1 MKKSRTRNAFL
12 SVVTSLASEG
22 VSLVCG
28 LILPSLILHSFG
40 SAYNAI
46 TQSISQFISYIS
58 LMKAG
63 IGGATAVA
71 LYKPLAEND
80 NVEISEVLASTQK
93 FMRKISLIFVLFIV
107 ALSIIYPTFLVKDF
121 DWWFTASLIFIIS
134 LSTFAQYY
142 FGFTYQ
148 ILLSADQKDY
158 ITTLLEIFTTI
169 LNTLVAVVLIKNDCS
184 LHMVKLGSSLVN
196 VIPPIFL
203 YLYCRKKY
211 NIIDVEPKE
220 DKIPQKWDAAAHE
233 VASFVNNNTDI
244 VVLTMFSVLTD
255 VSIYTVYH
263 YIIANIKK
271 IVTKFTV
278 GFGSAFGDMY
288 ARNEIDLMHKNLS
301 IFELIIYSF
310 TSIIYSTT
318 LVMMIPFVSIYTK
331 GVTDANYIQPLF
343 SLLLIIGGV
352 FNCFRVPYRVIT
364 IAAGHYRQTRNG
376 ALLEA
381 VINIVVSTL
390 TVIKFGL
397 IGVAI
402 GSLCAMAFRTLQ
414 YVIYLSN
421 NIMYRDVKYFI
432 QHAVI
437 CFSIIAVVYFTST
450 LYMPA
455 NIDSWMMWVV
465 YATITTLLS
474 IALTFITDYIFY
486 KEDMFLFIGKIKRNF
501 FKR

>member
-1 MKKSRTRNAFL
+1 
-12 SVVTSLASEG
+12 
-22 VSLVCG
+22 
-28 LILPSLILHSFG
+28 
-40 SAYNAI
+40 
-46 TQSISQFISYIS
+46 
-58 LMKAG
+58 
-63 IGGATAVA
+63 
-71 LYKPLAEND
+71 
-80 NVEISEVLASTQK
+80 VEISEVLASTQK

-343 SLLLIIGGV
+343 
-352 FNCFRVPYRVIT
+352 
-364 IAAGHYRQTRNG
+364 
-376 ALLEA
+376 
-381 VINIVVSTL
+381 
-390 TVIKFGL
+390 
-397 IGVAI
+397 
-402 GSLCAMAFRTLQ
+402 
-414 YVIYLSN
+414 
-421 NIMYRDVKYFI
+421 
-432 QHAVI
+432 
-437 CFSIIAVVYFTST
+437 
-450 LYMPA
+450 
-455 NIDSWMMWVV
+455 
-465 YATITTLLS
+465 
-474 IALTFITDYIFY
+474 
-486 KEDMFLFIGKIKRNF
+486 
-501 FKR
+501 

>member
-1 MKKSRTRNAFL
+1 
-12 SVVTSLASEG
+12 
-22 VSLVCG
+22 
-28 LILPSLILHSFG
+28 
-40 SAYNAI
+40 
-46 TQSISQFISYIS
+46 
-58 LMKAG
+58 
-63 IGGATAVA
+63 
-71 LYKPLAEND
+71 
-80 NVEISEVLASTQK
+80 
-93 FMRKISLIFVLFIV
+93 
-107 ALSIIYPTFLVKDF
+107 
-121 DWWFTASLIFIIS
+121 
-134 LSTFAQYY
+134 
-142 FGFTYQ
+142 
-148 ILLSADQKDY
+148 
-158 ITTLLEIFTTI
+158 
-169 LNTLVAVVLIKNDCS
+169 
-184 LHMVKLGSSLVN
+184 
-196 VIPPIFL
+196 
-203 YLYCRKKY
+203 
-211 NIIDVEPKE
+211 
-220 DKIPQKWDAAAHE
+220 
-233 VASFVNNNTDI
+233 
-244 VVLTMFSVLTD
+244 LTMFSVLTD